1 MPNQLNINQ
10 HKDLLKEYKRL
21 CRYKQIEFWNKETER
36 IKKEEENIWEIWKT
50 LGESN
55 AQIEHLNADGK
66 IWEEYFTD
74 LYNQKFPNGQHL
86 QVKPETPNQSLN
98 KVFTLSELT
107 NAIKSLKNKKAVGY
121 CREVQ

>member
-1 MPNQLNINQ
+1 MARPTIRKKTKKWFDQVCINLRKKVKISANKKHALPNQLNIDQ

-36 IKKEEENIWEIWKT
+36 IKEEEENIWEIWKT

-66 IWEEYFTD
+66 MWEEYFTG
-74 LYNQKFPNGQHL
+74 LYN
-86 QVKPETPNQSLN
+86 
-98 KVFTLSELT
+98 
-107 NAIKSLKNKKAVGY
+107 
-121 CREVQ
+121 